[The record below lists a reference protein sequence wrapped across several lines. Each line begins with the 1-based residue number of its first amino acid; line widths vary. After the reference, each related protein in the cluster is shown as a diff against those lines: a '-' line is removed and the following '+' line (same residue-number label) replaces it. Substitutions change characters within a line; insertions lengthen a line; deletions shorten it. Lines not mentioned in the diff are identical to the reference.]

1 MKKIVRILFVCLI
14 LMVAISG
21 CGVSHRS
28 PEGVVKS
35 LIKAYD
41 SGKEKKVLKCY
52 GIKGKADDTIQ
63 KEIDG
68 TLKYF
73 KAHDAKS
80 IEIVK
85 CDTIKKYDDYAL
97 VYVYYELNLGKKKSY
112 PCLSTYFAG
121 KKKGKYYVLP
131 SEDINTEMSKQAAS
145 DYASFMDTK
154 VYKDYTKAYEVF
166 IKKNPGYEDKISS
179 KLSS

>member
-14 LMVAISG
+14 LMATISG

-41 SGKEKKVLKCY
+41 SGKEKKVLNCY
-52 GIKGKADDTIQ
+52 GVKGKADDTTQ

-73 KAHDAKS
+73 KAHDAKG

-85 CDTIKKYDDYAL
+85 CDAIKKYDKYAL
-97 VYVYYELNLGKKKSY
+97 VYVYYELDLGNKKAY
-112 PCLSTYFAG
+112 PCLSTYIAG
-121 KKKGKYYVLP
+121 KKNGKYYVLA
-131 SEDINTEMSKQAAS
+131 SDEITDEMSKQAAT
-145 DYASFMDTK
+145 DYASFMNTK
-154 VYKDYTKAYEVF
+154 VYKDYSKAYEVF
-166 IKKNPGYEDKISS
+166 IKKNPGYEDKINS